1 MHDEIDVLIRD
12 LTNEM
17 SRGYRAFSA
26 AAGLNLSDLMAIAFI
41 RDQDGQAT
49 PTALGRH
56 LGMTSG
62 ATAILINRLEK
73 EDYVLREQHPRDRR
87 GTLLKPGPAA
97 NDERVL
103 PLSHS
108 AQRLREAVLVHY
120 SAGDLE
126 VIARFLSDVV
136 MALKARN
143 ARLEEDLTKPSP
155 DKTGGIGRNGGAGS

>member
-12 LTNEM
+12 LSNEM

-41 RDQDGQAT
+41 REQGGQAT

-73 EDYVLREQHPRDRR
+73 GDYVQRAQHPSDRR
-87 GTLLKPGPAA
+87 GTLLKTGPAA
-97 NDERVL
+97 ENETVL
-103 PLSHS
+103 PLTSS

-120 SAGDLE
+120 SAADLE
-126 VIARFLSDVV
+126 VITRFLSDVV
-136 MALKARN
+136 TALRTRN
-143 ARLEEDLTKPSP
+143 TKLEEELAARGD
-155 DKTGGIGRNGGAGS
+155 